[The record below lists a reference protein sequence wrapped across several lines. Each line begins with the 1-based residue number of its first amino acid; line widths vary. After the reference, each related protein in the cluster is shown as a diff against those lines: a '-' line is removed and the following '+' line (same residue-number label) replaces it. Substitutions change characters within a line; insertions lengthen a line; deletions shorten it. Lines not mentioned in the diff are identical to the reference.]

1 MQHRI
6 LCAIRAMFIIAAVV
20 GATARAGGA
29 TPVGLWKT
37 IDDET
42 GMPKSLVRISD
53 VNGELRGVVEKVFSP
68 PAKKPDPICDKCD
81 GSRKD
86 KPVVGMTIMWGLKQS
101 GEREWTGGE
110 ILDPA
115 KGKTYRCKV
124 TVIEGGD
131 KLQMRG
137 YVAFFYRTQIWLRV
151 E

>member
-6 LCAIRAMFIIAAVV
+6 LCALRAMFIIAAVA
-20 GATARAGGA
+20 GMSAHAGGA

-42 GMPKSLVRISD
+42 GMAKSLVRITD
-53 VNGELRGVVEKVFSP
+53 AGGELRGVVEKVFSP
-68 PAKKPDPICDKCD
+68 PASKPDPICDKCD

-86 KPVVGMTIMWGLKQS
+86 QPVVGMTIMWGLKQS
-101 GEREWTGGE
+101 GEREWSGGR

-124 TVIEGGD
+124 TVIDDGAR
-131 KLQMRG
+131 LQMRG
-137 YVAFFYRTQIWLRV
+137 YVAFFYRTQTWLRA